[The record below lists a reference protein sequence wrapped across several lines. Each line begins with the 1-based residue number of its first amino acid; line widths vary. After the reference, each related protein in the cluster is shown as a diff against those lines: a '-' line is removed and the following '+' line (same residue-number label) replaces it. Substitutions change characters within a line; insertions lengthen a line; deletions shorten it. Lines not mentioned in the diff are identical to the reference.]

1 MDALIVQS
9 RLLVILPF
17 RIYLPRVSLL
27 LILEIALVTSKLKYR
42 RKPKFKIVRI
52 FSRQLRELRVQ
63 SHRDKRSMQQD
74 PSNLDMLIQAEQTSS
89 RVADRTQSLV
99 PVIGAKT
106 R

>member
-17 RIYLPRVSLL
+17 RIYLPRPILL
-27 LILEIALVTSKLKYR
+27 LILEIALVTSKLQYR

-63 SHRDKRSMQQD
+63 SQSEK
-74 PSNLDMLIQAEQTSS
+74 ML
-89 RVADRTQSLV
+89 
-99 PVIGAKT
+99 K
-106 R
+106 